1 MRRRNFLALVGG
13 AALCGSAR
21 AQAPRAPRRIG
32 FLTIGQKPDEG
43 APGPSAFL
51 NDLAKFGY
59 TRGQNLAIEYRYA
72 EWNFDRLPGLAAEL
86 VDLHVDIIVAA
97 STPPALAAKAATSTI
112 PIVAQA
118 MGDPVQDGLVASL
131 ASPGGNVTGNTF
143 LGPELVAK
151 RWHLLKEARATVR
164 DCRPDDGSG
173 ASGGLLAKT
182 PVSASRGLAHSAG
195 SR

>member
-13 AALCGSAR
+13 AALCRSAW

-86 VDLHVDIIVAA
+86 VDLHVDIIVARA
-97 STPPALAAKAATSTI
+97 RRQRLRQRRRRARSQS
-112 PIVAQA
+112 
-118 MGDPVQDGLVASL
+118 
-131 ASPGGNVTGNTF
+131 SP
-143 LGPELVAK
+143 K
-151 RWHLLKEARATVR
+151 RWAIRFRTVLSQALPRLAGTLPATPFLVPSLWR
-164 DCRPDDGSG
+164 
-173 ASGGLLAKT
+173 
-182 PVSASRGLAHSAG
+182 SAG
-195 SR
+195 IY

>member
-1 MRRRNFLALVGG
+1 MNRPPSPLTMLLSRHTRRRNFLALVGG
-13 AALCGSAR
+13 AALCQSAR
-21 AQAPRAPRRIG
+21 AQAPRAPRRVG
-32 FLTIGQKPDEG
+32 FLTVGQKPDEG

-86 VDLHVDIIVAA
+86 VGLHVDVIVAA

-118 MGDPVQDGLVASL
+118 MGDPVQDGRVASRL
-131 ASPGGNVTGNTF
+131 AETLPATPF
-143 LGPELVAK
+143 LVPSLW
-151 RWHLLKEARATVR
+151 R
-164 DCRPDDGSG
+164 
-173 ASGGLLAKT
+173 
-182 PVSASRGLAHSAG
+182 SAG
-195 SR
+195 IY